1 MNCTIFNNESCD
13 KSVKKRGVEVEYYSK
28 NQMEDLYPDGGHTY
42 TVVGYTALNK
52 PNGKRDDKHSFTVTL
67 DGDTEGFEAVG
78 IKKFNKLLYRIDGY
92 ACVGSD
98 KYVGILKSRLLLLIL
113 LGLALLAAIGALVVT
128 LLLPANLK
136 PSGPVPD
143 EDPNVVTVEDEGP
156 RAEPESGGEVTLI
169 FTKKADINLSTG
181 EIAMYFK
188 NPTTSSHD
196 YVLELYI
203 KSGEKTVKVATSGLI
218 TAGHALEKM
227 TLDTSAAKLSE
238 GSYEGLYRV
247 MLYKPGAETTSP
259 SMVVSQITDLSIVTT
274 K

>member
-1 MNCTIFNNESCD
+1 MNYTIFNNESCD

-52 PNGKRDDKHSFTVTL
+52 SNGKRDDKHSFTVTL

-78 IKKFNKLLYRIDGY
+78 IKKFNKLLYRNDGY

-136 PSGPVPD
+136 PVGPVPD
-143 EDPNVVTVEDEGP
+143 EDPNVVEVPDEGP
-156 RAEPESGGEVTLI
+156 RAGV
-169 FTKKADINLSTG
+169 
-181 EIAMYFK
+181 
-188 NPTTSSHD
+188 
-196 YVLELYI
+196 
-203 KSGEKTVKVATSGLI
+203 
-218 TAGHALEKM
+218 
-227 TLDTSAAKLSE
+227 
-238 GSYEGLYRV
+238 RW
-247 MLYKPGAETTSP
+247 
-259 SMVVSQITDLSIVTT
+259 
-274 K
+274 

>member
-1 MNCTIFNNESCD
+1 MNYTIFNNESCD

-52 PNGKRDDKHSFTVTL
+52 SNGKRDDKHSFTVTL

-78 IKKFNKLLYRIDGY
+78 IKKFNKLLYRNDGY

-113 LGLALLAAIGALVVT
+113 LGLALLVAIGALVVT

-136 PSGPVPD
+136 PVGPVPD
-143 EDPNVVTVEDEGP
+143 EDPNVVEVPDEGP
-156 RAEPESGGEVTLI
+156 RAEPESGGEVSLI

-196 YVLELYI
+196 IVLELHI
-203 KSGEKTVKVATSGLI
+203 KSGDKTVKVATSGLI

-247 MLYKPGAETTSP
+247 MFYKPGSETTSP
-259 SMVVSQITDLSIVTT
+259 SMVVSQITDLSIVATN
-274 K
+274 